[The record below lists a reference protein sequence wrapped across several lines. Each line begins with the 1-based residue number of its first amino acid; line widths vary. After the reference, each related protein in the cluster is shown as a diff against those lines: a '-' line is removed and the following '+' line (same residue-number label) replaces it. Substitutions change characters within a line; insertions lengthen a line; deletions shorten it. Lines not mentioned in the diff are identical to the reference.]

1 MNEKIIQSFL
11 EKFYAYISFEEGQEP
26 NLESFRGLFMD
37 EAVLVEYSDIKQG
50 TLSIDNIDHH
60 VYEFEKVFQD
70 YPIIKSKGFNEKE
83 ISHKISISGPM
94 AFVESKYLKTYYNG
108 SDYIET
114 VGTNSIHL
122 IWQENALK
130 IASIGWYEEEK

>member
-1 MNEKIIQSFL
+1 MNETIIQSFL
-11 EKFYAYISFEEGQEP
+11 EDFYAYISFEEGQEP

-37 EAVLVEYSDIKQG
+37 EAVLIEYSDTSKGI
-50 TLSIDNIDHH
+50 LSVDNIEHH
-60 VYEFEKVFQD
+60 VYEFEKVFHD

-83 ISHKISISGPM
+83 ISHTISISGPM
-94 AFVESKYLKTYYNG
+94 AFVESKYLKKYYNG

-122 IWQENALK
+122 IWKENDLK
-130 IASIGWYEEEK
+130 IASIGWYEEG